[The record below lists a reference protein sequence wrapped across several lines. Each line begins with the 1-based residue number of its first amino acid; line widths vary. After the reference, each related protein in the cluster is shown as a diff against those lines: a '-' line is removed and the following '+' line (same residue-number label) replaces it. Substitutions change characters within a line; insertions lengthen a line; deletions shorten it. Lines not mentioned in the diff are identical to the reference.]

1 MKQKSCIGSLS
12 STKLSLTC
20 KRAGERVNKG
30 VWTTIGAYVMWGV
43 LPIYWKFLQE
53 VPSGQILA
61 HRIVW
66 SFLFILLV
74 LRWTNQWKEFGY
86 ALRHRATR
94 NAFMLNGFIVSANWF
109 VYIWAVN
116 HGYIIEASLGYYIN
130 PLVSMVLGVL
140 VFRESLN
147 RVQWMAVGI
156 ASIGVLVLTLG
167 YGTFPWISFVLAST
181 FGFYGM
187 VKKRRPLASTVSLG
201 IETLAVVP
209 VALLFLGN
217 QVVTDNIAY
226 NMSPVIWIALL
237 GTGVVT
243 ALPLLLFGY
252 GAQHLPFTLV
262 GFLQFIAPTLS
273 LIIGVVMYHEPFTA
287 YHIFA
292 FTCIWLAIFFFSWNS
307 WVVARK
313 RRQLI

>member
-1 MKQKSCIGSLS
+1 
-12 STKLSLTC
+12 
-20 KRAGERVNKG
+20 
-30 VWTTIGAYVMWGV
+30 
-43 LPIYWKFLQE
+43 
-53 VPSGQILA
+53 
-61 HRIVW
+61 
-66 SFLFILLV
+66 
-74 LRWTNQWKEFGY
+74 
-86 ALRHRATR
+86 
-94 NAFMLNGFIVSANWF
+94 MLNGFIVSANWF

-147 RVQWMAVGI
+147 RVQWLAVGV
-156 ASIGVLVLTLG
+156 ATVGVLVLTFG
-167 YGTFPWISFVLAST
+167 YGSFPWIAFILAST

-209 VALLFLGN
+209 VAVIFLAFETSRGGL
-217 QVVTDNIAY
+217 TMTGEPI
-226 NMSPVIWIALL
+226 IWAALL
-237 GTGVVT
+237 GTGVMT

-252 GAQHLPFTLV
+252 GAQHIPFTLV

-273 LIIGVVMYHEPFTA
+273 LAIGVILYDEPFTA

-292 FTCIWLAIFFFSWNS
+292 FTCIWIAIFFFSWNS
-307 WVVARK
+307 WVQTRK
-313 RRQLI
+313 RRQLA

>member
-1 MKQKSCIGSLS
+1 MP
-12 STKLSLTC
+12 T
-20 KRAGERVNKG
+20 V
-30 VWTTIGAYVMWGV
+30 GAYVMWGV

-53 VPSGQILA
+53 IPSGQILA

-74 LRWTNQWKEFGY
+74 LKWTKQWTEFNY

-147 RVQWMAVGI
+147 RVQWLAVTV
-156 ASIGVLVLTLG
+156 AAIGVLVLTFG
-167 YGTFPWISFVLAST
+167 YGSFPWIAFILAST

-209 VALLFLGN
+209 VAIIFLGW
-217 QVVTDNIAY
+217 QTSQGELT
-226 NMSPVIWIALL
+226 MTSEPVIWVALV
-237 GTGVVT
+237 GTGVMT
-243 ALPLLLFGY
+243 ALHFFCSGMGRNTFRSRSSGFFNLSHRRSVLQLGSFSTMNPLLAITFLHSHVY
-252 GAQHLPFTLV
+252 GLPFSSLV
-262 GFLQFIAPTLS
+262 GTVGS
-273 LIIGVVMYHEPFTA
+273 RHENA
-287 YHIFA
+287 V
-292 FTCIWLAIFFFSWNS
+292 NS
-307 WVVARK
+307 SEMKAVTF
-313 RRQLI
+313 

>member
-1 MKQKSCIGSLS
+1 
-12 STKLSLTC
+12 
-20 KRAGERVNKG
+20 
-30 VWTTIGAYVMWGV
+30 MWGV

-140 VFRESLN
+140 VFRES
-147 RVQWMAVGI
+147 
-156 ASIGVLVLTLG
+156 
-167 YGTFPWISFVLAST
+167 
-181 FGFYGM
+181 
-187 VKKRRPLASTVSLG
+187 
-201 IETLAVVP
+201 
-209 VALLFLGN
+209 
-217 QVVTDNIAY
+217 
-226 NMSPVIWIALL
+226 
-237 GTGVVT
+237 
-243 ALPLLLFGY
+243 
-252 GAQHLPFTLV
+252 
-262 GFLQFIAPTLS
+262 
-273 LIIGVVMYHEPFTA
+273 
-287 YHIFA
+287 
-292 FTCIWLAIFFFSWNS
+292 
-307 WVVARK
+307 
-313 RRQLI
+313 

>member
-1 MKQKSCIGSLS
+1 MNG
-12 STKLSLTC
+12 
-20 KRAGERVNKG
+20 VNKG
-30 VWTTIGAYVMWGV
+30 VMPTVGAYVMWGV

-53 VPSGQILA
+53 IPSGQILA

-74 LRWTNQWKEFGY
+74 LKWTKQWTEFNY

-147 RVQWMAVGI
+147 RVQWLAVTV
-156 ASIGVLVLTLG
+156 AAIGVLVLTFG
-167 YGTFPWISFVLAST
+167 YGSFPWIAFILAST

-209 VALLFLGN
+209 VAIIFLGW
-217 QVVTDNIAY
+217 QTSQGGLT
-226 NMSPVIWIALL
+226 MTTEPVIWVALI
-237 GTGVVT
+237 GTGVMT

-252 GAQHLPFTLV
+252 GAQHIPFTLV

-273 LIIGVVMYHEPFTA
+273 LAIGVILYNEPFTG

-292 FTCIWLAIFFFSWNS
+292 FTCIWIAIFFFSWNS
-307 WVVARK
+307 WIQTRK
-313 RRQLI
+313 RRQLV